1 MSLSGVSSYAHV
13 VSKEDPKPGRWIL
26 PIVIV
31 ALIGF
36 TYVFVNALPAA
47 DIAASTT
54 TTVAPTTTLPPTT
67 TTSST
72 LPTDILAFL
81 QELDR
86 FENLAN
92 DLQTEMDAVN
102 AARED
107 GAGFDQT
114 LEGFEAVKDGAQDLA
129 NQVAATT
136 VPDVFA
142 SAWPDTIA
150 ASQDLVAQADAVIE
164 GLRAPDD
171 GTQRREAVA
180 EYAVKTAVFNDQL
193 DIVRGLTP

>member
-1 MSLSGVSSYAHV
+1 M
-13 VSKEDPKPGRWIL
+13 SKEDPKPGRWIL
-26 PIVIV
+26 PVVIA

-54 TTVAPTTTLPPTT
+54 TTLPPTTTTLPQT

-81 QELDR
+81 QEVDR
-86 FENLAN
+86 FENVAGE
-92 DLQTEMDAVN
+92 LQTEMDAVN
-102 AARED
+102 QARED
-107 GAGFDQT
+107 GTDFDDT
-114 LEGFEAVKDGAQDLA
+114 LAGFEAVKDGAQDLA

-136 VPDVFA
+136 VPDVFKP
-142 SAWPDTIA
+142 SWQDTIT
-150 ASQDLVAQADAVIE
+150 ASQGLVSQADAVIA

-171 GTQRREAVA
+171 GTQRRAAVA
-180 EYAVKTAVFNDQL
+180 EYAVVTTAFNDQL
-193 DIVRGLTP
+193 DVVRGLTP

>member
-1 MSLSGVSSYAHV
+1 M
-13 VSKEDPKPGRWIL
+13 SKEDPKPGRWIL

-54 TTVAPTTTLPPTT
+54 TTLPPTTTVPDTT

-72 LPTDILAFL
+72 LPTDVLAFL

-86 FENLAN
+86 FENVAN
-92 DLQTEMDAVN
+92 DLQVEMDATN
-102 AARED
+102 QARED
-107 GAGFDQT
+107 GGSFDAA
-114 LEGFEAVKDGAQDLA
+114 LEGFEAVRDGAQDLA
-129 NQVAATT
+129 NEVAATT
-136 VPDVFA
+136 VPDAFT

-150 ASQDLVAQADAVIE
+150 ASQDLVTQAEAVID

-171 GTQRREAVA
+171 GTLRREAVA
-180 EYAVKTAVFNDQL
+180 EYAVKTTAFNDQL
-193 DIVRGLTP
+193 DVVRGLTP

>member
-1 MSLSGVSSYAHV
+1 MLIV

-26 PIVIV
+26 PIVIA

-36 TYVFVNALPAA
+36 TYVFVTALPAA

-54 TTVAPTTTLPPTT
+54 TTLPPTT
-67 TTSST
+67 TQPPTTTTTST
-72 LPTDILAFL
+72 LPTDVLAFL

-92 DLQTEMDAVN
+92 ELQTEMDAVN
-102 AARED
+102 DARED
-107 GAGFDQT
+107 GASFDDT
-114 LEGFEAVKDGAQDLA
+114 LEGFEAVQEGAQDLA

-136 VPDVFA
+136 VPDVF
-142 SAWPDTIA
+142 SPAWPDTIS

-180 EYAVKTAVFNDQL
+180 EYAVKTTAFNDQL
-193 DIVRGLTP
+193 DVVRGLTP

>member
-1 MSLSGVSSYAHV
+1 MS
-13 VSKEDPKPGRWIL
+13 KDDPKPGRWIL
-26 PIVIV
+26 PLVI
-31 ALIGF
+31 AGLIGF

-54 TTVAPTTTLPPTT
+54 TTLPPTTTTIAQT

-72 LPTDILAFL
+72 LPSDILAFL

-86 FENLAN
+86 FENVAN
-92 DLQTEMDAVN
+92 DLQSQMDAVN
-102 AARED
+102 QARED
-107 GAGFDQT
+107 GANFDDT
-114 LEGFEAVKDGAQDLA
+114 LAGFEAVEAGAQELA

-142 SAWPDTIA
+142 PAWPDTIA
-150 ASQDLVAQADAVIE
+150 ASQDLVTQAQAVID

-171 GTQRREAVA
+171 GSQRREAVA
-180 EYAVKTAVFNDQL
+180 EYTVKTTAFTDQL
-193 DIVRGLTP
+193 DVVRGLTP

>member
-1 MSLSGVSSYAHV
+1 MLSV

-26 PIVIV
+26 PLVI
-31 ALIGF
+31 AGLIGF

-54 TTVAPTTTLPPTT
+54 TTLPPTTTTIAQT

-72 LPTDILAFL
+72 LPSDILAFL

-86 FENLAN
+86 FENVAN
-92 DLQTEMDAVN
+92 DLQSQMDAVN
-102 AARED
+102 QARED
-107 GAGFDQT
+107 GANFDDT
-114 LEGFEAVKDGAQDLA
+114 LAGFEAVEDGAQELA

-142 SAWPDTIA
+142 PAWPDTIA
-150 ASQDLVAQADAVIE
+150 ASQDLVTQAQAVID

-171 GTQRREAVA
+171 GSQRREAVA
-180 EYAVKTAVFNDQL
+180 EYAVKTTAFTDQL

>member
-1 MSLSGVSSYAHV
+1 MLSG

-26 PIVIV
+26 PIVIA

-36 TYVFVNALPAA
+36 TYVFVTALPVA

-54 TTVAPTTTLPPTT
+54 TTLPPTT
-67 TTSST
+67 TQPPTTTTTST
-72 LPTDILAFL
+72 LPTDVLAFL

-102 AARED
+102 NARED
-107 GAGFDQT
+107 GASFDDT
-114 LEGFEAVKDGAQDLA
+114 LAGFEAVQDGAQDLA

-142 SAWPDTIA
+142 PAWPGTID
-150 ASQDLVAQADAVIE
+150 ASQDLVTQADAVIE

-180 EYAVKTAVFNDQL
+180 EYAVKTTAFINQL
-193 DIVRGLTP
+193 DVVRGLTP